1 MEMTQELVDRVV
13 ARLFPVDQIPRVHDI
28 LARYGRPG
36 IDRELIRVRLAALRV
51 SGGSVPELEK
61 AVTAALVDYR
71 DVLSWAEYPVE
82 LVNPTW
88 EMPAADVTRIR
99 TSDRSQYQ
107 EWLARFGA
115 LPGDPPP

>member
-1 MEMTQELVDRVV
+1 MELTQEVVDRVV
-13 ARLFPVDQIPRVHDI
+13 VRLFPADQVSRVHDI
-28 LARYGRPG
+28 LARYGRPD
-36 IDRELIRVRLAALRV
+36 IDRELIRVRLAALKV
-51 SGGSVPELEK
+51 SGGSLPDLEK
-61 AVTAALVDYR
+61 AVAAAMVDYR

-107 EWLARFGA
+107 EWLARYGA
-115 LPGDPPP
+115 PSGDPPP